1 MAPTTGWGTQ
11 KISIENMASVTL
23 AMPEAPIPNNSRN
36 IFAIDAEILQDRIIS
51 YANRKY
57 IIDDRMYKAYS
68 LIVGQCS
75 EGFRGNI
82 KGTPDHPLISL
93 SGKPIYLLKK
103 DTETFN
109 FQFTK

>member
-57 IIDDRMYKAYS
+57 IIDDRMYKAY
-68 LIVGQCS
+68 
-75 EGFRGNI
+75 
-82 KGTPDHPLISL
+82 
-93 SGKPIYLLKK
+93 
-103 DTETFN
+103 
-109 FQFTK
+109 